1 MLERFLDQIGEV
13 LRLCEDTDGI
23 LVVNREGIIE
33 YHRIPLNSYWCS
45 QDTVGRHIL
54 ELYPELD
61 GESSTILTALRTG
74 RASYNVLQDINNH
87 RGERVLLE
95 STTIPIVVDGRVECV
110 VDSSKYHTIDQ
121 RVIRGGEG
129 GGLSTLDRMLTEDPA
144 MLALK
149 SRIRDVAGLDSSV
162 LIYGET
168 GTGKELVAESLHS
181 EGGRA
186 GPFVSQNCAAIPAT
200 LLESLFFGTE
210 KGSYTGALTRKGL
223 LEEADGGT
231 LFLDEINS
239 MDPALQAKLLKVL
252 EEKKARRL
260 GGSRDIP
267 FDVRIVAAVNEKP
280 QKLIREGRL
289 REDLYYRLG
298 VIRLTLPPLRE
309 RLCDIG
315 PLADYFIEHYN
326 RKLHRRVRGLSER
339 ALRLLR
345 GYAWPGNVR
354 ELKNAIEGAVAV
366 ARGERLTVEDME
378 EILAGRL
385 GGLNRPPELPEA
397 LRLEESF
404 SLTRALDSY
413 ERELLSRA
421 MQQAGSISQAAR
433 LLGLSRQ
440 NLKYKLK
447 NLTCKKFCTAKI
459 FPLKKGPR
467 AGGMSPIPALGS
479 FFGH

>member
-252 EEKKARRL
+252 EEKKVRRL
-260 GGSRDIP
+260 GGQPGHPLRRADRGGGKREASEAHPGGAPAGGSVLPPGGDSP
-267 FDVRIVAAVNEKP
+267 DAPAPAGAAVRHWP
-280 QKLIREGRL
+280 ACGL
-289 REDLYYRLG
+289 LY
-298 VIRLTLPPLRE
+298 
-309 RLCDIG
+309 
-315 PLADYFIEHYN
+315 
-326 RKLHRRVRGLSER
+326 R
-339 ALRLLR
+339 AL
-345 GYAWPGNVR
+345 
-354 ELKNAIEGAVAV
+354 
-366 ARGERLTVEDME
+366 
-378 EILAGRL
+378 
-385 GGLNRPPELPEA
+385 
-397 LRLEESF
+397 
-404 SLTRALDSY
+404 
-413 ERELLSRA
+413 
-421 MQQAGSISQAAR
+421 
-433 LLGLSRQ
+433 
-440 NLKYKLK
+440 
-447 NLTCKKFCTAKI
+447 
-459 FPLKKGPR
+459 
-467 AGGMSPIPALGS
+467 
-479 FFGH
+479 